1 MDFAHIKIASPHV
14 TSNSL
19 ISHVSIVLQVAVFF
33 KWLKK
38 YAVVLKRYYTECQL
52 FHGSKSCKCIV
63 LMTDEKLDLLNKGT
77 SFTAVMCCM
86 LHTVEALNEVIMCTQ
101 RYELHVL
108 QCFFLSGCFLYTN
121 NFLNALSRR
130 V

>member
-1 MDFAHIKIASPHV
+1 M

-19 ISHVSIVLQVAVFF
+19 ISHVSTVLQVAVFF

-52 FHGSKSCKCIV
+52 FHGSKSCKCTV
-63 LMTDEKLDLLNKGT
+63 LMIDEKLDLLNKGT
-77 SFTAVMCCM
+77 SLAAVMSCM
-86 LHTVEALNEVIMCTQ
+86 LYTVEALNEVIMCTQ
-101 RYELHVL
+101 RYELYVL
-108 QCFFLSGCFLYTN
+108 HLIQVFCFFLYTN
-121 NFLNALSRR
+121 SFLNALSRG